1 MKKRIRQG
9 ILVILTML
17 LASSVC
23 FAADSEGTK
32 LPDSAANTPAPPAF
46 IEMDDGDYAI
56 PVSLEGGSGKA
67 SVTTPAALK
76 VKDGTAVMTLVWGSE
91 NYDYMISGGV
101 KYQRVSEEGYSTFE
115 IPVTS
120 FTQPMTVIADTTAMS
135 VPHEVEYTLTLSPDD
150 IMAGNQTPQAAAQR
164 VVYGCGH
171 YFCLR
176 RRIACQKKTTPKIIR
191 KNKKINKKFT
201 FFIRRV
207 AFTI

>member
-9 ILVILTML
+9 ILVVLTML

-32 LPDSAANTPAPPAF
+32 LPDSAANTPAQPAF

-56 PVSLEGGSGKA
+56 PVALEGGSGKA

-76 VKDGTAVMTLVWGSE
+76 ITDGTAVLTLVWGSE

-101 KYQRVSEEGYSTFE
+101 RYERVNEEGYSTFE

-120 FTQPMTVIADTTAMS
+120 FTQPMTVIADTTARRQHS
-135 VPHEVEYTLTLSPDD
+135 AWYIWHLPLLPCVQRFPSSKKDVSENNTKKQRNTQKNHIFLLQGCIYT
-150 IMAGNQTPQAAAQR
+150 
-164 VVYGCGH
+164 VVVLY
-171 YFCLR
+171 
-176 RRIACQKKTTPKIIR
+176 
-191 KNKKINKKFT
+191 
-201 FFIRRV
+201 
-207 AFTI
+207 

>member
-1 MKKRIRQG
+1 MKKRIRQW
-9 ILVILTML
+9 LLMVSAML

-32 LPDSAANTPAPPAF
+32 LPDSAAHTPAQPAW

-56 PVSLEGGSGKA
+56 PVALEGGSGKA

-76 VKDGTAVMTLVWGSE
+76 ITDGTAILTLVWGSE

-101 KYQRVSEEGYSTFE
+101 RYDRVNEEGYSTFE

-164 VVYGCGH
+164 VVYMAFAIIAVCAVVSLVKKRR
-171 YFCLR
+171 LR
-176 RRIACQKKTTPKIIR
+176 K
-191 KNKKINKKFT
+191 
-201 FFIRRV
+201 
-207 AFTI
+207 

>member
-9 ILVILTML
+9 ILAVLTML
-17 LASSVC
+17 LTSSVC
-23 FAADSEGTK
+23 LAADNEGTK
-32 LPDSAANTPAPPAF
+32 LSDSPANTPEKPAF

-56 PVSLEGGSGKA
+56 PVALEGGSGKA

-76 VKDGTAVMTLVWGSE
+76 ITDGTAVLTLVWGSE
-91 NYDYMISGGV
+91 NYDYMISGGIR
-101 KYQRVSEEGYSTFE
+101 YERVNEEGYSTFE

-164 VVYGCGH
+164 VVYMAFAIIAVCAAVSLIKKRH
-171 YFCLR
+171 LR
-176 RRIACQKKTTPKIIR
+176 K
-191 KNKKINKKFT
+191 
-201 FFIRRV
+201 
-207 AFTI
+207 

>member
-101 KYQRVSEEGYSTFE
+101 KYQRVNEEGYSTFE

-135 VPHEVEYTLTLSPDD
+135 V
-150 IMAGNQTPQAAAQR
+150 QTPQAAAQR
-164 VVYGCGH
+164 VVYMAVGIISVCAAVSLVKKRR
-171 YFCLR
+171 LR
-176 RRIACQKKTTPKIIR
+176 K
-191 KNKKINKKFT
+191 
-201 FFIRRV
+201 
-207 AFTI
+207 

>member
-1 MKKRIRQG
+1 MKKRIRQW
-9 ILVILTML
+9 LLMVSAML

-32 LPDSAANTPAPPAF
+32 LPDSAAHTPAQPAW

-56 PVSLEGGSGKA
+56 PVALEGGSGKA

-76 VKDGTAVMTLVWGSE
+76 ITDGTAILTLVWGSE

-101 KYQRVSEEGYSTFE
+101 RYDRVNEDGYSTFE

-120 FTQPMTVIADTTAMS
+120 FTQPMTVIADTTAMT

-164 VVYGCGH
+164 VVYMAFAIIAVCAVVSLVKKRR
-171 YFCLR
+171 LR
-176 RRIACQKKTTPKIIR
+176 K
-191 KNKKINKKFT
+191 
-201 FFIRRV
+201 
-207 AFTI
+207 